1 MTCFFPPDC
10 YCTRLPWFMLQARN
24 APGVALR
31 TVLQLANRIISYVQ
45 DIRKSFLL
53 FLYFRSSPIL
63 LVVVGYRNLW
73 LIQSLKGSFGATIT
87 LSERCLW
94 STLGA
99 GHVQLCLS
107 FLKPKYSQRHHLHR
121 VMRPICTFFFL
132 WVRGKRLRGEEL
144 KGRLE
149 TDMVKRMEMNKG
161 LSILRAEPLHASLE
175 CVGFSCKAFLPHQNG
190 GNVDKCNGEKHI
202 YNC

>member
-10 YCTRLPWFMLQARN
+10 YCTRLPRFMLQARN

-107 FLKPKYSQRHHLHR
+107 FPNESPNIHKGT
-121 VMRPICTFFFL
+121 ICTELWDPSAHFSFFG
-132 WVRGKRLRGEEL
+132 WGGRDSEVRSWREGWRQTWWRGWGWTKACPSL
-144 KGRLE
+144 
-149 TDMVKRMEMNKG
+149 G
-161 LSILRAEPLHASLE
+161 LSPFMPAWNAL
-175 CVGFSCKAFLPHQNG
+175 AFL
-190 GNVDKCNGEKHI
+190 VRLFYLIRMVEM
-202 YNC
+202 